1 MKRNRSLL
9 TLLLVTFTTLF
20 YAQTATD
27 SCGIWLNCTEFS
39 FYINKV
45 YECEDLK
52 ADTSNLQFQISK
64 YDQETTKLHES
75 ISAGKMALG
84 AKQESLKTV
93 QIANEKLT
101 ARAINAEAKV
111 RFWKTLGVTTIIVF
125 VIVEGVRIALEMVK
139 P

>member
-52 ADTSNLQFQISK
+52 ADTSNLQFQV
-64 YDQETTKLHES
+64 TTCDGEVTELREA
-75 ISAGKMALG
+75 ISAGKMAMA

-93 QIANEKLT
+93 QIANDKLVV
-101 ARAINAEAKV
+101 RAINAEAKT
-111 RFWKTLGVTTIIVF
+111 RFWKGSTVVVGTLALVFGVLVF
-125 VIVEGVRIALEMVK
+125 R
-139 P
+139 